1 MSEHSEKVEYRRK
14 VLNAEI
20 WAKKTKEIMM
30 VAKGNGIKTWTT
42 TYNDGRVETE
52 YWDKDGFKSKEK
64 TTSATMTIDDC
75 IDQMSREEADATF
88 GRN

>member
-30 VAKGNGIKTWTT
+30 VAKRNGIKTWN
-42 TYNDGRVETE
+42 YAVMQWKMIIPCVNAFRTE
-52 YWDKDGFKSKEK
+52 
-64 TTSATMTIDDC
+64 
-75 IDQMSREEADATF
+75 
-88 GRN
+88 